1 MTLSMPPSTD
11 AVVTFEPGKG
21 VAPINT
27 IAWVSAVGA
36 GSLVIVGFAVF
47 VAGIRGCSNAA
58 TPVIGNQAHPGAGD
72 DRNSRLELQSNHFC
86 WKWR

>member
-36 GSLVIVGFAVF
+36 GSLSSSVLRSLSQASAAVPTQQ
-47 VAGIRGCSNAA
+47 R
-58 TPVIGNQAHPGAGD
+58 Q
-72 DRNSRLELQSNHFC
+72 L
-86 WKWR
+86 